1 MINFRKAT
9 FKNFLIFGDEPQT
22 IEFNRTGIRYIYG
35 QNQDIVLEDDS
46 FNKEEYDEKDISSGS
61 GKSSIPI
68 GLLYGPY
75 GVVQKKDKIA
85 LARVVN
91 KKYKKNCEVTTEF
104 DIDGKDIYLV
114 KRYRAYK
121 EFGGNALYF
130 YKWDKVKNDWEDLS
144 RADSDETQ
152 EKINKIIGINYATAL
167 KSILLSR
174 DDTKDFLDMAAG
186 DRFKIFENIIQL
198 GKFKEKF
205 DKLNESRLQ
214 LEKLL
219 INIKTNLEAEKIS
232 KTKIYNYFKAEVKS
246 HKATHA
252 YNKTRI
258 KELETS
264 LLELGSVDY
273 TAINSDIE
281 NVIKYYSEQLQLA
294 SQIKNSRDFIQKTEK
309 EITDLEKKLKE
320 VVAAKKKYDEELLK
334 EPAKCTNCKE
344 MLDKKSHEKHLKNIQ
359 DLLSKLTSTE
369 SIEKEIASKKTYI
382 ENSLKSAEESKKK
395 ILELNVLLKAITLDD
410 KIKKRITND
419 LNNNKEIKLQQ
430 QVKEITTE
438 LASLKNYK
446 DDYTRLHQFISD
458 IKVSRLN
465 IKNKLIEQKQK
476 EKQLAITNIW
486 IKVLDI
492 RDENSIKQHVI
503 SKIIPAYNSILQE
516 NLNEIY
522 NGIMRISFDSFLNEV
537 IVYEGEEAKA
547 EELSMGERARINL
560 CINFSIYELT
570 RMNLNASNVM
580 FIDEMF
586 NSMDVYSI
594 NKFIKLIKKK
604 YANTLIHISGHSKG
618 LEENL
623 EADEIIKVERK
634 DRESKII
641 FV

>member
-22 IEFNRTGIRYIYG
+22 IEFNRKGIRYIFG
-35 QNQDIVLEDDS
+35 KNNDIVIDDDN

-68 GLLYGPY
+68 GLLFGPY
-75 GVVQKKDKIA
+75 GIVQKKDKIA
-85 LARVVN
+85 LPRVVN
-91 KKYKKNCEVTTEF
+91 KKYKKNCLVETEF

-114 KRYRAYK
+114 KRYRNYK

-130 YKWDKVKNDWEDLS
+130 YKWDKDKNDWENLS
-144 RADSDETQ
+144 RADSNETQ
-152 EKINKIIGINYATAL
+152 EKIDKIIGINYATAL

-174 DDTKDFLDMAAG
+174 DDTKDFLDMAAS

-205 DKLNESRLQ
+205 DKLDKSRLA
-214 LEKLL
+214 LEKL
-219 INIKTNLEAEKIS
+219 IATIKTTLEAEKIS
-232 KTKIYNYFKAEVKS
+232 KTKVYNYFKSEVKS
-246 HKATHA
+246 LKTTRNN
-252 YNKTRI
+252 NKTRI

-264 LLELGSVDY
+264 LAELGSVDY

-281 NVIKYYSEQLQLA
+281 NVIKYYSEQLAFA
-294 SQIKNSRDFIQKTEK
+294 SQIKNSRDFVQKTEK
-309 EITDLEKKLKE
+309 EISELEKRLKD
-320 VVAAKKKYDEELLK
+320 VIAAKKKYNEELSK

-344 MLDKKSHEKHLKNIQ
+344 ILDKKSHEKHLKNIQ
-359 DLLSKLTSTE
+359 DLLNKLTSEE

-382 ENSLKSAEESKKK
+382 ENSLKTAEESKKK
-395 ILELNVLLKAITLDD
+395 ILELNAALKAINLDD
-410 KIKKRITND
+410 KIKKRITTD
-419 LNNNKEIKLQQ
+419 LANGKEIKLQQ

-438 LASLKNYK
+438 LTSLKNYK
-446 DDYTRLHQFISD
+446 PDYTRLIQFVSD
-458 IKVSRLN
+458 IKTGRLN
-465 IKNKLIEQKQK
+465 IKNQFKEQKQK

-486 IKVLDI
+486 LKVLDI

-516 NLNEIY
+516 NLDEIY
-522 NGIMRISFDSFLNEV
+522 NGVMRISFDSFLNEV

-604 YANTLIHISGHSKG
+604 YGDTLIHITGHSKG

-623 EADEIIKVERK
+623 EADEIIKVERTN
-634 DRESKII
+634 RESKII